1 MSDVSDFDMAELQN
15 AMEGELMIEIAFK
28 NRKDFPG
35 IQI

>member
-15 AMEGELMIEIAFK
+15 AMEGELMIEIAFYSK
-28 NRKDFPG
+28 KDFPG